1 LSRLLISFF
10 LHIAVIYVREN
21 LEIVDN
27 LYEGSNETSDDV
39 ASSLKSLCVQGDS
52 LTLDDTLE
60 CYEEE
65 LTPIFEENNK
75 EISREAKDRI
85 HLSNILEEYTCQ
97 DNELPSSNKGTLRP
111 WLHNGTLRDVRILHE
126 RHDSQIHLI
135 PNFITEDE
143 CKAIEEA
150 AKRDLHRGT
159 VANGNGGS
167 RLSENRKA
175 WQAGVRVPWERDDD
189 GDFIASYARRMY
201 DYANHASGYGMTVDG
216 QEDIMSIQYF
226 GQDGEHPKG
235 SSYTPETP
243 DRYMPH
249 CDGSCEGLPHR
260 KGARVATMVSYC
272 TVPKRGGSTN
282 FKNADVHVKPELG
295 AAVFFSYMDPV
306 TKKMDTGWTTHS
318 GCPVVEGTKRI
329 VVHWMRVGVST
340 EEPWDSL
347 NTMDIPKRMLEDE
360 S

>member
-1 LSRLLISFF
+1 LKTQFF
-10 LHIAVIYVREN
+10 LSIAVIYVREN
-21 LEIVDN
+21 LEIVESIFMDN
-27 LYEGSNETSDDV
+27 NYTANDV
-39 ASSLKSLCVQGDS
+39 VSSLKSQCIRGNSSS
-52 LTLDDTLE
+52 LHEILE

-65 LTPIFEENNK
+65 LTLMLEEKNK

-85 HLSNILEEYTCQ
+85 GLSNLLEEYTCQ
-97 DNELPSSNKGTLRP
+97 DNELPTSSKGTIRS

-135 PNFITEDE
+135 PNFISQDE
-143 CKAIEEA
+143 CRAFEEA

-167 RLSENRKA
+167 RLSDNRKA
-175 WQAGVRVPWERDDD
+175 WQAGVHVPWEREAD

-201 DYANHASGYGMTVDG
+201 DYANHASGYDMNVDG

-249 CDGSCEGLPHR
+249 CDGNCEGLPHR

-282 FKNADVHVKPELG
+282 FKNAHVHVKPELG
-295 AAVFFSYMDPV
+295 AAVFFSYMDPI

-318 GCPVVEGTKRI
+318 GCPVLEGTKRI
-329 VVHWMRVGVST
+329 VVHWMRIGVSA

-347 NTMDIPKRMLEDE
+347 NTLNIPKRMLEE
-360 S
+360 EEN